1 MAEVAKEP
9 QGVVGES
16 NQRLRTR
23 TAIVDAC
30 RQLVR
35 TGETVTMPQV
45 ARAALVS
52 EATAYRYFP
61 DLPSLLNAAAVG
73 LWPTPAEALE
83 PVADSTDPVERIAFA
98 CEFLL
103 RAVLPL
109 QVGVRA
115 MIAATITSTEAAA
128 TRPPIRF
135 GFIDEALAP
144 LENAPSGMSAED
156 LVQLKHDLAAVVSA
170 EALFSLIDLCALT
183 PDDAIASLVGRL
195 PDVRLPA
202 RLLWGDSDR
211 IADAGYGRADA
222 AAVPDA
228 RFQLLKDTGHVPW
241 VEAPGQL
248 LAAIWDH
255 ADTMSDGK
263 ASDMVPDVETLV
275 PGAPGC
281 ERFGAGD
288 ATWQS

>member
-1 MAEVAKEP
+1 MAKVAKEA
-9 QGVVGES
+9 QDGVSES
-16 NQRLRTR
+16 NTRLRTR
-23 TAIVDAC
+23 MAIVDAC

-52 EATAYRYFP
+52 ETTAYRYFP

-98 CEFLL
+98 CESLL

-144 LENAPSGMSAED
+144 LESASSGMSAED
-156 LVQLKHDLAAVVSA
+156 LVRLKHDLAAVLSA
-170 EALFSLIDLCALT
+170 EALFSLIDLCGLT
-183 PDDAIASLVGRL
+183 PDDAIASLVRT
-195 PDVRLPA
+195 A
-202 RLLWGDSDR
+202 ST
-211 IADAGYGRADA
+211 IT
-222 AAVPDA
+222 AVA
-228 RFQLLKDTGHVPW
+228 
-241 VEAPGQL
+241 
-248 LAAIWDH
+248 
-255 ADTMSDGK
+255 
-263 ASDMVPDVETLV
+263 
-275 PGAPGC
+275 
-281 ERFGAGD
+281 
-288 ATWQS
+288 